1 MKYLHYILICIFVL
15 ATLAWASPARAQ
27 DDAPQAFLLTFE
39 GPLTPSM
46 QQYLQRGLRAAQ
58 RQGAELL
65 IIQLDTPGGSVDLM
79 NSLVQEMRASPLPIV
94 VYIAPQGAIAGSAGT
109 VITLA
114 AHVAAM
120 APGTAIGAASPVGP
134 EGQDLGDTLE
144 AKTKNILKAT
154 VRSLA
159 EGRGLEAVDLA
170 EQTIESAQAVT
181 AREAQETGLVDFV
194 ATDIADLLHQLDGY
208 AVTTS
213 SGPVTLETSSM
224 LVTPFQPSWI
234 ESLLSILTNP
244 NIVFILLTIGV
255 NAIIIEL
262 SSPGGWVAG
271 FIGVVC
277 LALAMYGF
285 GVLPVN
291 WFGLV
296 FLATAFALF
305 VLDIKAPTHGA
316 LTAAGVAS
324 LIVGGLVLF
333 NSPGTPSF
341 QRVSVPLVVAISL
354 VTAGIFF
361 TILTFGIRA
370 LKTPPRLGLESLP
383 GKIGVARSAI
393 DPVGSVQLASE
404 LWTAE
409 LVPGEAP
416 IPAGTRV
423 EVIRAQG
430 VHLVVKQIQG
440 EGDKSA
446 ANPPLSP

>member
-1 MKYLHYILICIFVL
+1 
-15 ATLAWASPARAQ
+15 
-27 DDAPQAFLLTFE
+27 
-39 GPLTPSM
+39 
-46 QQYLQRGLRAAQ
+46 
-58 RQGAELL
+58 
-65 IIQLDTPGGSVDLM
+65 
-79 NSLVQEMRASPLPIV
+79 LPIV

-109 VITLA
+109 VITVA
-114 AHVAAM
+114 AHAAAM

-134 EGQDLGDTLE
+134 VGQDLGETLQ

-181 AREAQETGLVDFV
+181 AREAQEVGLVDFV
-194 ATDIADLLHQLDGY
+194 ATDIADLLRQMDGY
-208 AVTTS
+208 SVTTS
-213 SGPVTLETSSM
+213 NGPVTLETSGM

-262 SSPGGWVAG
+262 SSPGGWLAG

-277 LALAMYGF
+277 VALAMYGF

-316 LTAAGVAS
+316 LTIAGVAS

-341 QRVSVPLVVAISL
+341 QRVSVPLVVAVSL
-354 VTAGIFF
+354 LTAGIFF
-361 TILTFGIRA
+361 TILSFGIRA

-383 GKIGVARSAI
+383 GKTGVARSPI

-409 LVPGEAP
+409 VMPGEAP
-416 IPAGTRV
+416 IPAGARV

-430 VHLVVKQIQG
+430 IHLVVRQVQG
-440 EGDKSA
+440 EAERGA
-446 ANPPLSP
+446 TYPPLSP